1 MLPRSRFVH
10 TRHILKAFLQT
21 ANWITSAVLADFG
34 ETLIATSRKMFLMPH
49 PSIEWL
55 IPNLIFRAILG
66 NADNPALKVG

>member
-1 MLPRSRFVH
+1 
-10 TRHILKAFLQT
+10 LKAFLQT
-21 ANWITSAVLADFG
+21 FNRIDAAGLADFG
-34 ETLIATSRKMFLMPH
+34 ATLIAARRKMFLMPH